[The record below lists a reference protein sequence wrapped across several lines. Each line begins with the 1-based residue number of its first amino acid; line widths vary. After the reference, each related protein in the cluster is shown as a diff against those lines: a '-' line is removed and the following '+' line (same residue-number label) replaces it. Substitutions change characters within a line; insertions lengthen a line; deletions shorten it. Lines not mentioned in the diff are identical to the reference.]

1 MLAFALGVQLL
12 ALGATRPVDV
22 VVSRAVDVSPQEQT
36 AIAERLVLALRA
48 QGMTAAMPGDVATR
62 LKALGASR
70 PESCAAERSCVAR
83 LGALLQSYFVVS
95 VDLGRVAGQLA
106 VAVEAISPADA
117 KVVGHR
123 AGTAGTSDA
132 VAPLLESFAAQLRP
146 KVPDVPEPE
155 VSPTPKLVPVAAP
168 ETPAVPAQA
177 VEVAAAPSHL
187 PAKVTLGI
195 AGALAAGSLA
205 SLTAGLVFKSRFDAS
220 RSQVGGLEA
229 SRLPQADAQALAGS
243 ANAAF
248 SVALVGAL
256 LSAATLGVSGFLWLG
271 PGES

>member
-1 MLAFALGVQLL
+1 MLALALGVQLL

-48 QGMTAAMPGDVATR
+48 QGLTAAMPGDVATR
-62 LKALGASR
+62 LKALGASK
-70 PESCAAERSCVAR
+70 PESCAADRSCVAR
-83 LGALLQSYFVVS
+83 LGALLQSFVVVS
-95 VDLGRVAGQLA
+95 IDLGRVGGQLA
-106 VAVEAISPADA
+106 AAVEAISPADA
-117 KVVGHR
+117 KVVAHR
-123 AGTAGTSDA
+123 AGTAGASDA

-146 KVPDVPEPE
+146 KVPDVPEPDT
-155 VSPTPKLVPVAAP
+155 SPTPPLEPVARPQPVVAP
-168 ETPAVPAQA
+168 EVVLDAPAPAR
-177 VEVAAAPSHL
+177 HL

-220 RSQVGGLEA
+220 RTQVGLLDA

-243 ANAAF
+243 ANTAL
-248 SVALVGAL
+248 SVALVGAIL
-256 LSAATLGVSGFLWLG
+256 TAAMLGTSGLLWLTG
-271 PGES
+271 DES